1 MRICIVAEGCYP
13 YVVGGV
19 SSWIHSLILSFPKQ
33 EFVILAIVADRSLRG
48 KYVYELPPNVREVHE
63 VYLNDVDWGKKR
75 MHKHRMNK
83 KEYQALRSL
92 LLGQKIE
99 WENLFEFFQKKD
111 ISLNGMLM
119 GKDFLDAVTEFYQL
133 NYSQMV
139 FTDFLWMMRSI
150 YLPLFTILK
159 TGLPKA
165 DLYHC
170 ICTGYAGVLG
180 SMAKHL
186 YGGRLLISEHGIYT
200 REREEELI
208 MAKWVRGIYKNIW
221 IEQFYKMSGLAYDRA
236 DMVTSL
242 YEHAR
247 ELQIELGCPVEKT
260 KIVPNGVRVE
270 EFQNLPGRTREDE
283 GKINIGAVLRITPV
297 KDVMTLLQAFGFAKE
312 REPALKLWVMGSW
325 EEDSEYAQECF
336 ELVKIM
342 DVPDVEF
349 TGNVDVKEYYG
360 RMDMIV
366 LTSISEGQ
374 PLVILESFSA
384 RKPVIATNVGNCRG
398 LILGEHDDF
407 GAAGISTRIMNVE
420 ETAQAMI
427 ALARNEPL
435 RVQMGEN
442 GYQRV
447 MSRFQ
452 MTQLQD
458 TYETIY
464 KDFADSMQI
473 AWETGKGSVDTGRK
487 AVEETCKHTAEIEEE
502 PDKESGR
509 S

>member
-1 MRICIVAEGCYP
+1 
-13 YVVGGV
+13 
-19 SSWIHSLILSFPKQ
+19 
-33 EFVILAIVADRSLRG
+33 
-48 KYVYELPPNVREVHE
+48 
-63 VYLNDVDWGKKR
+63 
-75 MHKHRMNK
+75 
-83 KEYQALRSL
+83 
-92 LLGQKIE
+92 
-99 WENLFEFFQKKD
+99 
-111 ISLNGMLM
+111 
-119 GKDFLDAVTEFYQL
+119 
-133 NYSQMV
+133 
-139 FTDFLWMMRSI
+139 
-150 YLPLFTILK
+150 
-159 TGLPKA
+159 
-165 DLYHC
+165 
-170 ICTGYAGVLG
+170 
-180 SMAKHL
+180 MAKHL

-270 EFQNLPGRTREDE
+270 EFQNLPGRTKEDE

-336 ELVKIM
+336 ELVNIM

-384 RKPVIATNVGNCRG
+384 HKPVIATNVGNCRG

-420 ETAQAMI
+420 ETAHAMI

-473 AWETGKGSVDTGRK
+473 AWETGKGSADTGRK
-487 AVEETCKHTAEIEEE
+487 AAEETCKHTAEIEEE